1 MNEKLYSTIELIMS
15 LCFMALGI
23 TVMSR
28 SNLFEGYVQ
37 YVMIGF
43 VVFKVALLVTRAIT
57 YKLNMPFM
65 FVQAGFNLAIIV
77 CLFVFKQANALSFV
91 ISTSCFVDLGANL
104 FQSFFFKKS
113 HNEFLRTS
121 FFGIENAIY
130 LILTFVL
137 IFNKDSDLLA
147 TGVLFGAIILYKGV
161 AVCLGNNYVR
171 AIIDK
176 SDFGRAVRNVHGLDI
191 FFGLLIIVLMASCVF
206 PYLEP
211 TVFSNYEDALW
222 YCFTL
227 ITTIGTGEFVAHTTL
242 GRILSV
248 IIGCYGIVIVSV
260 ITSAFIVYLGK
271 AQRKAEKDKAKFDKE
286 DEAMA
291 MNVAGNAPADY
302 SMKKDAKENESVV
315 KTPKVRGGAESKHAD
330 KERRATAKTSKPAK
344 KKTDVSSKEKGQGKK

>member
-1 MNEKLYSTIELIMS
+1 MNEKTYSTLELILS
-15 LCFMALGI
+15 LAFIALGI

-43 VVFKVALLVTRAIT
+43 IVFKVVLLATRAIT
-57 YKLNMPFM
+57 YKLNKPFM
-65 FVQAGFNLAIIV
+65 FVQVGLNLAIIV

-91 ISTSCFVDLGANL
+91 ISTSCFVDLGTNL
-104 FQSFFFKKS
+104 LQSFIFKKS
-113 HNEFLRTS
+113 NNEFLRTS

-130 LILTFVL
+130 LILTFLL

-161 AVCLGNNYVR
+161 AICLGNLYVR
-171 AIIDK
+171 KLIDMT
-176 SDFGRAVRNVHGLDI
+176 DFGRAVRNVHGLDV
-191 FFGLLIIVLMASCVF
+191 FFGLLIIALMASCVF

-211 TVFSNYEDALW
+211 DVFGNYEDALW

-260 ITSAFIVYLGK
+260 ITSAFVVYLGK
-271 AQRKAEKDKAKFDKE
+271 AQKKAERDKTKFDASLSKE
-286 DEAMA
+286 DEVVIKIEGEKAA
-291 MNVAGNAPADY
+291 RKETP
-302 SMKKDAKENESVV
+302 KKDK
-315 KTPKVRGGAESKHAD
+315 PAEK
-330 KERRATAKTSKPAK
+330 KATAKSSRPKKAK
-344 KKTDVSSKEKGQGKK
+344 AASSSK